1 MTTPTHDA
9 AITDD
14 ADDFTISRR
23 GWGKHLLLSASALA
37 VLFAS
42 DKPAT
47 VRAASTT
54 DTWKLGGNANV
65 DKTNFI
71 GPTNSAPLI
80 IKTAG
85 IERMRVTASGNVGIG
100 NASPTARLLVD
111 VANGVAIHARH
122 TATSGDAA
130 AVRGETNSTVTNA
143 AGVYGA
149 ATNTG
154 AKQGTAGVSGNH
166 AGTGYGVQGT
176 ATNGTGV
183 YGTGETGIKA
193 VGTLYGAVARGSE
206 YGVYGNAGGT
216 GQGVIGQGKTGVSG
230 TSSVTDGVGV
240 YGSGTIGVNAKGTS
254 TGVSGEGPT
263 GVRGKGDR
271 YGVFGSA
278 DTHGVYGIG
287 MTGVYG
293 FSQTDYGVH
302 GESATSGTGVF
313 GFSASGNGVYGFSSG
328 GNGVYGKSPNNV
340 GVSGE
345 GGIYGLVG
353 KALGTTGST
362 YGIFAQSNANGW
374 AGYFDGYVRVDGTLS
389 KSSGSFQIDHPLD
402 PANKYLYHSFVESPD
417 MMNIYNGNVALDAKG
432 EAVVTLPAWFE
443 ALNMEFR
450 YQLTAIGAPG
460 PNLYIAAKI
469 KGNQFKIAGGTTGME
484 VSWQVTGIRQD
495 AYANAHRIPIEETK
509 PAPERG
515 RYIHPEVFGKPASMS
530 IAALHG
536 LPNGASTQGQSPSDT
551 VQPTAPDTAHP

>member
-166 AGTGYGVQGT
+166 AGTGYGVQGA

-240 YGSGTIGVNAKGTS
+240 YGSGTIGVNAKGTF
-254 TGVSGEGPT
+254 TGVSGEGT
-263 GVRGKGDR
+263 
-271 YGVFGSA
+271 S
-278 DTHGVYGIG
+278 TGVYGKGHWGVHSEGG
-287 MTGVYG
+287 MYGVYATGSTGVYATGSTGVYG
-293 FSQTDYGVH
+293 FSQTTTACTVNQLQAEPACLDLAQV
-302 GESATSGTGVF
+302 ETACMDLAQVETACT
-313 GFSASGNGVYGFSSG
+313 ASRRTTWAFRA
-328 GNGVYGKSPNNV
+328 
-340 GVSGE
+340 
-345 GGIYGLVG
+345 
-353 KALGTTGST
+353 KA
-362 YGIFAQSNANGW
+362 
-374 AGYFDGYVRVDGTLS
+374 
-389 KSSGSFQIDHPLD
+389 
-402 PANKYLYHSFVESPD
+402 
-417 MMNIYNGNVALDAKG
+417 
-432 EAVVTLPAWFE
+432 
-443 ALNMEFR
+443 
-450 YQLTAIGAPG
+450 
-460 PNLYIAAKI
+460 
-469 KGNQFKIAGGTTGME
+469 
-484 VSWQVTGIRQD
+484 
-495 AYANAHRIPIEETK
+495 
-509 PAPERG
+509 
-515 RYIHPEVFGKPASMS
+515 ASM
-530 IAALHG
+530 
-536 LPNGASTQGQSPSDT
+536 ASL
-551 VQPTAPDTAHP
+551 ARH